1 MAIPGKLRFTYSEGQ
16 LLTDALPQVVGFY
29 RLSDGRCPFVEW
41 LESLRDRRAA
51 SKVKRRL
58 DRLELGSFG
67 DFKPVGGGVFELRID
82 YGPGYRVYFA
92 RKDDRLI
99 LLLCGGDKKTQNKDI
114 LRAKQYWIDFQSS
127 ENESL

>member
-1 MAIPGKLRFTYSEGQ
+1 M
-16 LLTDALPQVVGFY
+16 
-29 RLSDGRCPFVEW
+29 EW

-67 DFKPVGGGVFELRID
+67 DFKPVGGGVLELRID